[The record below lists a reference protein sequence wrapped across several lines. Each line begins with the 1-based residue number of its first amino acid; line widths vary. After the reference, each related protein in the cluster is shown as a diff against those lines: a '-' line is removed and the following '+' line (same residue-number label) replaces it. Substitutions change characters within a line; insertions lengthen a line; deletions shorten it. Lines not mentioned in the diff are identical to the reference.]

1 MGHTIHRTWCGH
13 CMRARG
19 LQERHPALSQEVKDD
34 RGLPIISMDYFWMG
48 RDSKNSDKEPEGELP
63 SLQMKDEHTG
73 LMWSSVVPAKG
84 AEAYAVN
91 FAIRCIEETGYK
103 RVILKSDNEN
113 SIKSLKD
120 GIKKGLNGVEAI
132 MEESKTGDSRA
143 NGSCEAAVKETKRQ
157 VKAMKSALEEK
168 LDTKIGERHPI
179 LAWIGRHANFMIS
192 RFRVGPDGR
201 TPYERSRG
209 RRWLRPSVV
218 FGERVWFK
226 PLKSYGIGLW
236 EGMKEG
242 LFLGAHGRNG
252 DALLMTTEGVLKG
265 GSLKRMVEEKRWA
278 KDDFDRMMG
287 TPWRMRPQRPEDLDA
302 AVQVELPEVEPGMRL
317 MPAIAG
323 HEAIPRN
330 LYVKRSDVEGQ
341 YTPGCEGCNAIQV
354 GLPPRAHSSECR
366 TLVQQRLEQTE
377 EGRLRIEKA
386 KKRKATAPVGADV
399 AQEQADLVVEAV
411 PDPMEEIAAPAIIGQ
426 PEDRVEPLVQ
436 PGLEGGSSQ
445 PIGQAGPQG
454 GRPLDAGRPEERE
467 AKRVKSPTR
476 SRKRGGDDKLQEEM
490 QAEREAAREATASS
504 GSQPSSSARPA
515 RSEARAEDISSFLKT
530 RKAEEA
536 EVSEIGQ
543 LLLSFGMTKSDVAE
557 IYNPERFL
565 PKANALGLRP
575 GFAIDINLC
584 KNDRGEHWDLSTEKD
599 QRSLKKLLR
608 QRKPLLLI
616 GSPPC
621 GPFSPLQN
629 LNKNRRT
636 EEENEKIRQEGKTH
650 LKVCADSYKEQYH
663 RGRLFLHEHPKPA
676 GSWQEPEIKEVQ
688 ELPGVF
694 TVQSPM
700 CKWHMVAEDGEGVGY
715 VRKETLWMTNS
726 KILAEALGGQCAG
739 EHRHVH
745 LINGRARQAQVYPPR
760 LVKAILAGVKKELKE
775 RGEVCELSEL
785 VGAGPSPDDIGNE
798 QEGELYDPDQ
808 VPEGEF
814 YDAITGTPL
823 DPKKVLKAREEEME
837 WVEKQDLWEVVDE
850 NMCWEETGKPPIT
863 MKWVDRDKGND
874 NYRSR
879 IVVREVKKASK
890 PLSEAESFSAMPPLE
905 ALKTLCSLLTS
916 KKVSRRGLP
925 YKMMLAD
932 ISRAHFYGLAR
943 RRVFCA
949 LYPKGTRR
957 LVAVLC

>member
-1 MGHTIHRTWCGH
+1 MI
-13 CMRARG
+13 
-19 LQERHPALSQEVKDD
+19 P
-34 RGLPIISMDYFWMG
+34 
-48 RDSKNSDKEPEGELP
+48 
-63 SLQMKDEHTG
+63 
-73 LMWSSVVPAKG
+73 
-84 AEAYAVN
+84 
-91 FAIRCIEETGYK
+91 
-103 RVILKSDNEN
+103 
-113 SIKSLKD
+113 
-120 GIKKGLNGVEAI
+120 
-132 MEESKTGDSRA
+132 EESKTGDSRA
-143 NGSCEAAVKETKRQ
+143 NGCCEVAVRETKGQ

-168 LDTKIGERHPI
+168 LDIKIGERHPI
-179 LAWIGRHANFMIS
+179 LAWIGRHANFMLS

-226 PLKSYGIGLW
+226 PLKSYGIGPW

-265 GSLKRMVEEKRWA
+265 GSLKRMVEEKRWT

-302 AVQVELPEVEPGMRL
+302 AVRVELPEVEPGMRL
-317 MPAIAG
+317 MPEIPG
-323 HEAIPRN
+323 HEAVPRN
-330 LYVKRSDVEGQ
+330 LYVKRSDVEGR

-354 GLPPRAHSSECR
+354 GLPPRAHNSECR

-377 EGRLRIEKA
+377 EGRLRVERA
-386 KKRKATAPVGADV
+386 KKRKAVALPDSGA
-399 AQEQADLVVEAV
+399 AQGQPDLLIEEV
-411 PDPMEEIAAPAIIGQ
+411 PDPMEEVAAPAVMGQ
-426 PEDRVEPLVQ
+426 PEDRAEPLVR
-436 PGLEGGSSQ
+436 PNPEGGSSQ
-445 PIGQAGPQG
+445 PVGQAGPQG
-454 GRPLDAGRPEERE
+454 GRPLEAGEPEERE
-467 AKRVKSPTR
+467 TKRVKSPTR
-476 SRKRGGDDKLQEEM
+476 SRKRGGDGALQEEL
-490 QAEREAAREATASS
+490 QKAEREAAREAAASGS
-504 GSQPSSSARPA
+504 SQPSSSTRPA
-515 RSEARAEDISSFLKT
+515 KTEAKAKDISSFLKT
-530 RKAEEA
+530 RVFPRVEESEEA

-584 KNDRGEHWDLSTEKD
+584 KNDRGEYWDLSTEKD
-599 QRSLKKLLR
+599 QRALKKLLR
-608 QRKPLLLI
+608 TRKPLLLI

-629 LNKNRRT
+629 LSRDKRT
-636 EEENEKIRQEGKTH
+636 EEENERIREEGKTH
-650 LKVCADSYKEQYH
+650 LKVCADSYKEQY
-663 RGRLFLHEHPKPA
+663 RKGRLFLHEHPKPA

-688 ELPGVF
+688 ELPGVY

-726 KILAEALGGQCAG
+726 KILAEILEGQCDG

-745 LINGRARQAQVYPPR
+745 LINGRARQAQIYPPR
-760 LVKAILAGVKKELKE
+760 LVKAILAGVKKELEE

-798 QEGELYDPDQ
+798 QEGELHDPDQ

-823 DPKKVLKAREEEME
+823 DPKKVVKAREEEME
-837 WVEKQDLWEVVDE
+837 WVKKQDLWEVVDE
-850 NMCWEETGKPPIT
+850 SLCWQETSRPPIA

-874 NYRSR
+874 NYRW
-879 IVVREVKKASK
+879 
-890 PLSEAESFSAMPPLE
+890 LE
-905 ALKTLCSLLTS
+905 
-916 KKVSRRGLP
+916 R
-925 YKMMLAD
+925 
-932 ISRAHFYGLAR
+932 
-943 RRVFCA
+943 
-949 LYPKGTRR
+949 
-957 LVAVLC
+957 